1 MATSFQFLF
10 LFLIIFTVMTQI
22 WLSTRHINHV
32 QHHRNKVPNAFK
44 SIIKTK
50 DHRKAADY
58 TVAKS
63 KLNIIDLIVQA
74 VFLYLLTIGGLIN
87 WLNNYISTLDF
98 NSLISGSL
106 VIISVM
112 VLSSLIDLPAN
123 LFKIFNIDEKFG
135 FNRMSLR
142 VFILDG
148 VKQLILSIL
157 IGLPIL
163 FFSLWIIGNLGE
175 FWWLW
180 LWVFISLF
188 NFAMLSLYPL
198 YIAPLFNKFEP
209 LNDNNLKTKIEKLL
223 LRCGFRSSGLFVMNG
238 SLRSNHGNAY
248 FTGFGK
254 SKRIVFFDTL
264 LEKLNPKEI
273 EAVLAHELGHFHHE
287 HVKKRIALMF
297 LISFIGLYILGGL
310 KENTW
315 FYEGLGVYNLNDAN
329 AILLFLLV
337 SPLFIF
343 FIRPIMAYY
352 SRKNEFEAD
361 EYACKFSKPN
371 DLKQSLTKLYRDN
384 ASTLT
389 PDPLY
394 SSFYDSHPSA
404 LVRINAI
411 DKL

>member
-1 MATSFQFLF
+1 MTSTFQFLF
-10 LFLIIFTVMTQI
+10 LFLLIFTVMIQI
-22 WLSTRHINHV
+22 WLATRHISHV
-32 QHHRNKVPNAFK
+32 SSNRSIVPAAFK
-44 SIIKTK
+44 SIIKSK
-50 DHRKAADY
+50 DHQKAADY

-63 KLNIIDLIVQA
+63 KLNIIDLLVQGA
-74 VFLYLLTIGGLIN
+74 FLYLLTIGGLIN
-87 WLNNYISTLDF
+87 WLNNYIFGLSL
-98 NSLISGSL
+98 NSLTSGSL

-135 FNRMSLR
+135 FNRMTLKI
-142 VFILDG
+142 FIFDG
-148 VKQLILSIL
+148 IKQLLLSIV
-157 IGLPIL
+157 IGIPLL
-163 FFSLWIIGNLGE
+163 FISLWIIGNLGGL
-175 FWWLW
+175 WWLW
-180 LWVFISLF
+180 LWIFISAF

-198 YIAPLFNKFEP
+198 YIAPFFNKFEP
-209 LNDNNLKTKIEKLL
+209 LSDVGLKTKIEKLL
-223 LRCGFRSSGLFVMNG
+223 LRCGFESSGLFVMNG

-264 LEKLNPKEI
+264 LEKLTPNEI

-297 LISFIGLYILGGL
+297 LISFVGLYILGRL
-310 KENTW
+310 KESVW
-315 FYEGLGVYNLNDAN
+315 FYEGLGVSNLNDAN

-337 SPLFIF
+337 SPLFVF
-343 FIRPIMAYY
+343 FIRPIIAYY

-361 EYACKFSKPN
+361 AYACKFSKST
-371 DLKQSLTKLYRDN
+371 DLKQSLIKLYRDN

-389 PDPLY
+389 PDPLH

-404 LVRINAI
+404 LMRINAI
-411 DKL
+411 DKV